1 MDDAPINQRD
11 RINLGSSTRLTSRYD
26 SSNNNNQ
33 EENLVKSLRFS
44 FQQSQIFLLKGNLHQ
59 LFHALDHMSSR
70 TEMHRSP
77 AVWVFKGFGHGPIS
91 HHSHPFNEDIIN
103 QEIVQLLLF
112 TMSRKVV

>member
-1 MDDAPINQRD
+1 MV
-11 RINLGSSTRLTSRYD
+11 NLKKYD
-26 SSNNNNQ
+26 SNNNQ
-33 EENLVKSLRFS
+33 ETKKLKRRLFTKILLV
-44 FQQSQIFLLKGNLHQ
+44 LKGNLHQ

-103 QEIVQLLLF
+103 HSIVQSAILF
-112 TMSRKVV
+112 LSRTQNLD